1 MYNNKHKPIITD
13 LHQRLYSILPEYA
26 PISTHES
33 DRTGTFK
40 AIDADGNVFLVDFEI
55 GENGLRRNKR
65 FFCDYGQLVTNSSL
79 KSEPKRS
86 APSENWTLTLLG

>member
-1 MYNNKHKPIITD
+1 MYNKIKPIITD

-26 PISTHES
+26 PISKHEG

-40 AIDADGNVFLVDFEI
+40 AVDADGNVFLIDFEM
-55 GENGLRRNKR
+55 GEKGLRRNKR
-65 FFCDYGQLVTNSSL
+65 FFCDYGQLMANSSL
-79 KSEPKRS
+79 KSEPKRC

>member
-1 MYNNKHKPIITD
+1 MIKQHKPIITD

-26 PISTHES
+26 PISAHEG

-40 AIDADGNVFLVDFEI
+40 AVDADGNVFLVDYEA

-65 FFCDYGQLVTNSSL
+65 FFCDYGQLVANSSL
-79 KSEPKRS
+79 KSEPKRC

>member
-1 MYNNKHKPIITD
+1 MIKQHKPIITD

-26 PISTHES
+26 PISTHEG

>member
-1 MYNNKHKPIITD
+1 MISKHKPIITD

-26 PISTHES
+26 PISTHEGN
-33 DRTGTFK
+33 RTGTYK
-40 AIDADGNVFLVDFEI
+40 AVDSDGHVFLVDYEA

-65 FFCDYGQLVTNSSL
+65 FFCDYGQLVANSSL
-79 KSEPKRS
+79 KSEPKRC

>member
-1 MYNNKHKPIITD
+1 MINKHKPIITD

-26 PISTHES
+26 PISTHEG

-40 AIDADGNVFLVDFEI
+40 AVDADGNVFLVDYEA

-65 FFCDYGQLVTNSSL
+65 FFCDYGQLVANSSL
-79 KSEPKRS
+79 KTEPKRS

>member
-1 MYNNKHKPIITD
+1 MIKQHKPIITD

-26 PISTHES
+26 AISTHEG

-40 AIDADGNVFLVDFEI
+40 AVDADGNVFLVDYEA

-65 FFCDYGQLVTNSSL
+65 FFCDYGQLVANSSL
-79 KSEPKRS
+79 KSEPKRC